1 MRLEMGHPVDA
12 VAFLVRTRSL
22 RKLAMRVLMVMVM
35 MTSPFG
41 TTWNAHLAPM
51 VMRHANPGYHT
62 TQAVRPRRRY
72 DATWFTT
79 GPFEPGADIACL
91 GAQFPV
97 RIRPKRKMRKNLGAA
112 EYQRLVS
119 IIVFLVLQLMMRALM
134 GIRFW

>member
-22 RKLAMRVLMVMVM
+22 RKLALKVFMVLVML
-35 MTSPFG
+35 TGPFG
-41 TTWNAHLAPM
+41 TTWKTHLALM
-51 VMRHANPGYHT
+51 VMRHASPGYHT

-79 GPFEPGADIACL
+79 GHFKPGADIACS
-91 GAQFPV
+91 GAHFPV
-97 RIRPKRKMRKNLGAA
+97 RTRPKRKMRMILGAA

-119 IIVFLVLQLMMRALM
+119 IIVFLVQQLMMRALM
-134 GIRFW
+134 GIRSW